1 MFPKRSLLTVAVLVV
16 AFISG
21 CAHTPE
27 PPQIHA
33 RDACTST
40 PECAGS
46 IKSAVENN
54 WKERYGFDQRLR
66 AAVLINLDKNFNVTS
81 VKITQSSGDARFD
94 ESALRAVR
102 NTSPFMELRGLSEN
116 ERAEFESINFVFGS
130 ARP

>member
-1 MFPKRSLLTVAVLVV
+1 MFSRLGLLAIVV
-16 AFISG
+16 SISG
-21 CAHTPE
+21 CAHAPD
-27 PPQIHA
+27 PQQTHT

-66 AAVLINLDKNFNVTS
+66 AAVLINLDTSFNVTS
-81 VKITQSSGDARFD
+81 VEITQSSGDVKFD
-94 ESALRAVR
+94 ESTLRAVR
-102 NTSPFMELRGLSEN
+102 NTSPFVELRGLAEN
-116 ERAEFESINFVFGS
+116 ERAEFDSINFVFGS